1 MILFG
6 VRIVV
11 WVDVFFLLYLF
22 WCLMMLI
29 FIGSCNELL
38 LVIVLLKEYKIFG
51 YLLNNV
57 LDICSLLII
66 IIIKDIYYNLCFY

>member
-1 MILFG
+1 MFGVFFILLGFGYFGIYGYVNILILFG
-6 VRIVV
+6 VSIVV

-38 LVIVLLKEYKIFG
+38 LVIVLLKEY
-51 YLLNNV
+51 
-57 LDICSLLII
+57 
-66 IIIKDIYYNLCFY
+66 

>member
-1 MILFG
+1 MFGVFFILLGFGKFGIYGYVNILILFG
-6 VRIVV
+6 VSIVV

-38 LVIVLLKEYKIFG
+38 LVIVLLKEY
-51 YLLNNV
+51 
-57 LDICSLLII
+57 
-66 IIIKDIYYNLCFY
+66 